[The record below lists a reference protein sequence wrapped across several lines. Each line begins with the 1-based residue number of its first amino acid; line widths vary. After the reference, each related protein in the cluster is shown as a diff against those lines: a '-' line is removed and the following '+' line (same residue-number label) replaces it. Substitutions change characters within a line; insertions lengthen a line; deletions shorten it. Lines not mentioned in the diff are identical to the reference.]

1 MDSHAVGQRKALW
14 DAFCRDQN
22 IIKNSAPLFELDHES
37 VVRIRQIGK
46 TASRSILSRSLS
58 MEEKVITETTILI
71 DDISNAR
78 EQFDGLIYMMFTRQN
93 DDVMPLYIG
102 KAESKG
108 RSNPVSANIKDIARV
123 KDKFAR
129 WGETTS
135 IILAI

>member
-1 MDSHAVGQRKALW
+1 
-14 DAFCRDQN
+14 
-22 IIKNSAPLFELDHES
+22 
-37 VVRIRQIGK
+37 
-46 TASRSILSRSLS
+46 
-58 MEEKVITETTILI
+58 
-71 DDISNAR
+71 
-78 EQFDGLIYMMFTRQN
+78 MMFTRQN